1 MAVVE
6 KDEVIHGLLK
16 EELQRCL
23 AALAALESRLPA
35 FPKGALNVRKK
46 AQQGKQ
52 YTYHY
57 LVHREAGRVVN
68 RHVPGAEL
76 PALRKQLAERDKYRK
91 EVRAYKKR
99 TTYLERLLA
108 QNANHRHREG
118 KDCYNPPT
126 RGRGEAMDKRLDEIK
141 KSVVPLLRSHGVRK
155 AAVFGSFARG
165 EAGRD
170 SDLDL
175 LIDIGEEFSLLDIIG
190 LRLDLEERLACRVD
204 LVEYDAIKPA
214 IRDRVLSE
222 QVRIL

>member
-6 KDEVIHGLLK
+6 KDEVIQGLLK

-46 AQQGKQ
+46 EQQGKQ

-91 EVRAYKKR
+91 EVRSYKRRTAYI
-99 TTYLERLLA
+99 ERLLA
-108 QNANHRHREG
+108 QSANHQRRAD
-118 KDCYNPPT
+118 KNCYDLAKP
-126 RGRGEAMDKRLDEIK
+126 GRREAMDERLDEIK
-141 KSVVPLLRSHGVRK
+141 RSVVPLLRSHGVRK
-155 AAVFGSFARG
+155 AAIFGSFARG

-175 LIDIGEEFSLLDIIG
+175 LVEVGEEHSLLDIVGI
-190 LRLDLEERLACRVD
+190 RLDLEERLARRVD

-214 IRDRVLSE
+214 LREQVLSE
-222 QVRIL
+222 QVPIL

>member
-6 KDEVIHGLLK
+6 NDEVIHGLLK

-91 EVRAYKKR
+91 EVRAYKR
-99 TTYLERLLA
+99 RAAYLEKLLGG
-108 QNANHRHREG
+108 QR
-118 KDCYNPPT
+118 
-126 RGRGEAMDKRLDEIK
+126 RGR
-141 KSVVPLLRSHGVRK
+141 
-155 AAVFGSFARG
+155 
-165 EAGRD
+165 RD
-170 SDLDL
+170 AHP
-175 LIDIGEEFSLLDIIG
+175 E
-190 LRLDLEERLACRVD
+190 
-204 LVEYDAIKPA
+204 
-214 IRDRVLSE
+214 
-222 QVRIL
+222 